1 MQRNPGN
8 LEWHRQPRNIGVN
21 ARRSWVSK
29 NKVRFGVDSN
39 KSPKKPKVSPAWA
52 QSVRR
57 MQCKM
62 QQGLIAAGP
71 RWPLGP
77 FPPSPPSLNLGCPL
91 DPKQPSSSHFSSRL
105 LHATAVRYC
114 GPRRSFRRSKPQTL
128 RLLDDDTKLS
138 STRLMAHSSSDF
150 AVAGEKTARV
160 NKTSQDSTIVS
171 PPRPSFPLTNS
182 LKLIPANHS

>member
-1 MQRNPGN
+1 MQRNLGN
-8 LEWHRQPRNIGVN
+8 LEWHRQPRKHCTVVN
-21 ARRSWVSK
+21 ARRPWVSK
-29 NKVRFGVDSN
+29 NKVRFGVDSKN
-39 KSPKKPKVSPAWA
+39 PPKKSPKVSPARA

-71 RWPLGP
+71 RWPLGTI
-77 FPPSPPSLNLGCPL
+77 PSWPSLPQFRLSPRPQTAKL
-91 DPKQPSSSHFSSRL
+91 KSLLIQTLRL

-114 GPRRSFRRSKPQTL
+114 GLRRSFRRSKPQTL

-171 PPRPSFPLTNS
+171 TPVFPSH
-182 LKLIPANHS
+182 K